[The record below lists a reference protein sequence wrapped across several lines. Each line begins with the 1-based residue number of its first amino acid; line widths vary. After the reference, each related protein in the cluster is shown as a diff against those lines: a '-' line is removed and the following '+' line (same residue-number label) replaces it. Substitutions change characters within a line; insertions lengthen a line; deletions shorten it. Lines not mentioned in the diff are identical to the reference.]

1 MLYASWGIIKVAIG
15 FLLERV
21 PAGVD
26 LDSIGEELGRIP
38 GVEDVHHIHAW
49 SLTSGVNIFSSH
61 VKTSED
67 ADAQT
72 VLKAAHALL
81 EKVGVFYFSTVQV
94 ENECIATPGADEID
108 IMSESVGGAH
118 SMPAAPDPHAMH
130 H

>member
-1 MLYASWGIIKVAIG
+1 
-15 FLLERV
+15 
-21 PAGVD
+21 
-26 LDSIGEELGRIP
+26 
-38 GVEDVHHIHAW
+38 
-49 SLTSGVNIFSSH
+49 
-61 VKTSED
+61 
-67 ADAQT
+67 

-94 ENECIATPGADEID
+94 ENECIDTPGADDID